1 MSTQLSTIYDNFL
14 KQIDDEIMVFMNE
27 KFGEQFIED
36 LLLSYLKGAIAK
48 FKTYEKGIHLV
59 PPTEDS
65 SGYIQEDLSQKEINI
80 LVMGMITIWLNPK
93 IFCEDKLKQAITDGD
108 YNRLSSANMLSK
120 LLNLKEY
127 ADDYFRAEMIEYSY
141 GDDFEG
147 FY

>member
-1 MSTQLSTIYDNFL
+1 
-14 KQIDDEIMVFMNE
+14 
-27 KFGEQFIED
+27 
-36 LLLSYLKGAIAK
+36 
-48 FKTYEKGIHLV
+48 
-59 PPTEDS
+59 
-65 SGYIQEDLSQKEINI
+65 
-80 LVMGMITIWLNPK
+80 MGMITIWLNPK